1 MNTIVSNYLK
11 YEYDYSTLFIF
22 MNNIHTGRRALA
34 NEHRVRAR
42 GAAPG
47 ENLRVH
53 KDKCILSKA
62 IICNFSRDGEGTVN
76 SSPLLKG
83 GHVGPIPP
91 SLRLGGLAAPSGTLP
106 TPTSTIQT
114 GSPRYLHF

>member
-1 MNTIVSNYLK
+1 MNTIVSSYLK
-11 YEYDYSTLFIF
+11 YEYGYFTLFIF
-22 MNNIHTGRRALA
+22 MNNIHTGRGAL
-34 NEHRVRAR
+34 HRVGAR

-62 IICNFSRDGEGTVN
+62 IICNFSRAGEGTVN

-83 GHVGPIPP
+83 GPVGPIPP
-91 SLRLGGLAAPSGTLP
+91 SLRLGGVAAPSGTLP
-106 TPTSTIQT
+106 TPTSAIQT